1 MIALRL
7 FEVASFG
14 PGVDQEYENS
24 GIYHNPKRQRGIFRS
39 TTETHNRNPS
49 LTLRVGIVA
58 NAQLQN
64 YGFGAS
70 GVVASAA
77 AGSAGGAGTSG
88 AIAVSQSSL
97 MGFRSAV
104 VSEPSR
110 SSFESA
116 DSATILITP

>member
-7 FEVASFG
+7 FEVARFG
-14 PGVDQEYENS
+14 PGVDQEFENS
-24 GIYHNPKRQRGIFRS
+24 GM
-39 TTETHNRNPS
+39 
-49 LTLRVGIVA
+49 VA
-58 NAQLQN
+58 NSQLQN
-64 YGFGAS
+64 YGFGTS

-77 AGSAGGAGTSG
+77 AGSAGGAGASG
-88 AIAVSQSSL
+88 AIAVSQSAL

-116 DSATILITP
+116 DSATILIVP